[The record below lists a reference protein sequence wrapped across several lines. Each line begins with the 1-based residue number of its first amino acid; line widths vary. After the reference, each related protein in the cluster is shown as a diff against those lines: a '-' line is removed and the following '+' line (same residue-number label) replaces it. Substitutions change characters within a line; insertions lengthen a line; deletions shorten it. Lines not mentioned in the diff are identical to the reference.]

1 VSRGRVLGALVGLAI
16 SIGAGYF
23 ALRHVSLHAV
33 WQALQEAQYWY
44 LAPALAAM
52 FLGVA
57 LRVQRWRAMFP
68 RADRPTFAATFWALV
83 LGLFANNVLPARLG
97 ELARMAALSRETGLR
112 RTQVL
117 TTIAVERVFDLAA
130 LGVIAAVTLPIA
142 PSGSLRRNLAIA
154 TVVIFTA
161 LALLLLAIASSG
173 IRALGAR
180 LVRRLPVL
188 GGERGERTVGSLRA
202 GIDSLRD
209 KRTLGA
215 VMGWSLAS
223 WISLS
228 VSNWFVLSMFD
239 TGAPWHAAVISML
252 ATNLAMVVPSSAAS
266 IGVFEVAARAS
277 LTLYG
282 VPAALALSF
291 ALVLHAVNVIPTLPA
306 GAIALARVGLSG
318 RELVSGSDDE
328 ESVAED
334 AVQPGARDAVR

>member
-1 VSRGRVLGALVGLAI
+1 MSKGRVLGALVGLAI

-33 WQALQEAQYWY
+33 WKALQEAHYWY

-52 FLGVA
+52 SLGVV

-68 RADRPTFAATFWALV
+68 RAERPGFAATFWALIV
-83 LGLFANNVLPARLG
+83 GLFANNVLPARLG
-97 ELARMAALSRETGLR
+97 EIARMATLARETGLR

-130 LGVIAAVTLPIA
+130 LGLIAAVTLPLA
-142 PSGSLRRNLAIA
+142 PSGSLRRNLTIA
-154 TVVIFTA
+154 TIVIFA
-161 LALLLLAIASSG
+161 AFAILLAGLTSARV
-173 IRALGAR
+173 RALGAR
-180 LVRRLPVL
+180 VIHRIPVL
-188 GGERGERTVGSLRA
+188 GGARGERTIGSLRS

-209 KRTLGA
+209 TRALLT

-223 WISLS
+223 WLSLS
-228 VSNWFVLSMFD
+228 VSNYFVLSMFD
-239 TGAPWHAAVISML
+239 TGAPWHAAVISLL

-282 VPAALALSF
+282 VPPALALSF
-291 ALVLHAVNVIPTLPA
+291 ALVLHAVNVIPTLPM
-306 GAIALARVGLSG
+306 GAVALARLGLSG
-318 RELVSGSDDE
+318 RELVSGPDE
-328 ESVAED
+328 EPLLDEAAGTGASD
-334 AVQPGARDAVR
+334 AMR